1 MLDWNGRAEEA
12 VKPGEW
18 NRFEILAVGPAIWTA
33 INGKLGVACLDL
45 AAKDERTGKFAF
57 QMHAGAPQTHR
68 YRNIKLIHNPKI
80 ELGELKADALIPE
93 LTIPK

>member
-1 MLDWNGRAEEA
+1 MEPL
-12 VKPGEW
+12 
-18 NRFEILAVGPAIWTA
+18 EILAVGPAIWTA

-45 AAKDERTGKFAF
+45 AAKDGTYRQVRVPDAR
-57 QMHAGAPQTHR
+57 QPQTHR
-68 YRNIKLIHNPKI
+68 YRNITLIHNPKI